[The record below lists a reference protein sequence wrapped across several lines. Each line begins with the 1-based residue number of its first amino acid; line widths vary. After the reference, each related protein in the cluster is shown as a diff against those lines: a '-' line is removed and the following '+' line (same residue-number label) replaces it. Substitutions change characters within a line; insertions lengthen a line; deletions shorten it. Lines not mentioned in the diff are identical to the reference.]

1 MTYFWKI
8 FRFAKPYSKYMALNI
23 FFNVLY
29 AFFNAF
35 SFLVLMPM
43 LEVLFGEN
51 RAVYTK
57 PSFSGALDFK
67 TYVSDRM
74 SFEVTR
80 YAGEDPQRALLLVIS
95 LILVTFLL
103 KNLFNYIALFFITFL
118 RNGILKDIRIA
129 LYNTIT
135 KMSMAHFTEKRK
147 GDLMSR
153 VSNDVTEI
161 QYSFLSIIE
170 LLIREPLTITF
181 ALIMML
187 GISAKLTLFVL
198 LFVPFAG
205 ILISRIGKTLQPKSN
220 KVQIEVGEVLAKI
233 EETISGLNIIKAFRA
248 EGSFQAKFK
257 DTNQRLFKLSNS
269 LINRMNL
276 SSPLSEFLGI
286 GVFAVLLWYGG
297 SLVLVE
303 KQLNAAAFLTFLLLA
318 YGVLTPAKG
327 ISKALYSIKKGNA
340 AAARILEVLET
351 PNPIVDPVKPEKMSA
366 FSKEISFNKVS
377 FAYENELV
385 IDKLNLTIPKGSS
398 VALVGPSG
406 GGKSTIANLVPRF
419 YDVNEGSISID
430 GTDIRQ
436 ITKNDLRSLMGIVT
450 QDSILFNDTVANN
463 LRIAKPDATEKEL
476 KNAAEIANALSF
488 IEALPKGF
496 DTAIG
501 DQGNK
506 LSGGQKQRLSI
517 ARAVLKN
524 PEILILDEATSALDT
539 ESERLVQ
546 EALIKMMKSRTSLVI
561 AHRLSTIQNA
571 DLIVVLQNGKI
582 AEKGIHEEL
591 IAKNGTYKKLIELQ
605 SFQKYTP

>member
-1 MTYFWKI
+1 MSYFWKI
-8 FRFAKPYSKYMALNI
+8 FGFAKPFKKYMALNV
-23 FFNVLY
+23 FFNILY

-51 RAVYTK
+51 RVVETK
-57 PSFSGALDFK
+57 PSFNSAMDFK
-67 TYVSDRM
+67 SFVSDRM
-74 SFEVTR
+74 NYEVTR
-80 YAGEDPQRALLLVIS
+80 FSNDDPERALLLVIS
-95 LILVTFLL
+95 LILVTFFL
-103 KNLFNYIALFFITFL
+103 KNIFNYTALFFITFL

-129 LYNTIT
+129 LYNKVTN
-135 KMSMAHFTEKRK
+135 MSMSHFTEKRK

-170 LLIREPLTITF
+170 LLIREPLTIFF
-181 ALIMML
+181 ALIMMFS
-187 GISAKLTLFVL
+187 ISAKLTLFVL
-198 LFVPFAG
+198 IFVPFAG

-248 EGSFQAKFK
+248 ESNFQEKFK
-257 DTNQRLFKLSNS
+257 QTNQRLFKLSNS

-276 SSPLSEFLGI
+276 SSPLSEFMGI

-303 KQLNAAAFLTFLLLA
+303 KQMNAAAFITFLGLA

-327 ISKALYSIKKGNA
+327 ISKALYNIKKGNA
-340 AAARILEVLET
+340 AAARVLEVLET
-351 PNPIVDPVKPEKMSA
+351 ENPVKNPKNPVD
-366 FSKEISFNKVS
+366 FGKFNKNITFKDVS
-377 FAYENELV
+377 FSYENEIV
-385 IDKLNLTIPKGSS
+385 IDTLNLTIKKGTS

-419 YDVNEGSISID
+419 YDVTKGCIQID
-430 GTDIRQ
+430 GNDIRD
-436 ITKNDLRSLMGIVT
+436 ISKDDLRELMGIVT
-450 QDSILFNDTVANN
+450 QDSILFNDSIRNN
-463 LRIAKPDATEKEL
+463 LRIAKPDATDEEMRK
-476 KNAAEIANALSF
+476 ATQIANALSF
-488 IEALPKGF
+488 IEALPNGF
-496 DTAIG
+496 DTVIG

-517 ARAVLKN
+517 SRAVLKD
-524 PEILILDEATSALDT
+524 PAVLILDEATSALDT

-546 EALIKMMKSRTSLVI
+546 DALIQMMKNRTSLVI

-571 DLIVVLQNGKI
+571 DLIIVLQNGKI
-582 AEKGIHEEL
+582 VEKGKHEEL
-591 IAKNGTYKKLIELQ
+591 IAKKGVYKKLIELQ
-605 SFQKYTP
+605 SFQ

>member
-51 RAVYTK
+51 RSVYSK
-57 PSFSGALDFK
+57 PSFTGTLDFK

-118 RNGILKDIRIA
+118 RNGILKDIRID

-170 LLIREPLTITF
+170 LLIREPLTIAF
-181 ALIMML
+181 ALIMMFS
-187 GISAKLTLFVL
+187 ISAKLTLFVL

-257 DTNQRLFKLSNS
+257 DTNKRLFKLSNS

-303 KQLNAAAFLTFLLLA
+303 KQLNAAAFITFLGLA

-351 PNPIVDPVKPEKMSA
+351 PNPIVDPVNPEKMSA
-366 FSKEISFNKVS
+366 FSKGVTFNKVS
-377 FAYENELV
+377 FAYEEEIV
-385 IDKLNLTIPKGSS
+385 IDKLSLTIPKGSS

-430 GTDIRQ
+430 GMDIRQ

-463 LRIAKPDATEKEL
+463 LRIAKHDATENEL
-476 KNAAEIANALSF
+476 RNAAEIANALSF

-582 AEKGIHEEL
+582 AEKGKHEEL

-605 SFQKYTP
+605 SFQ

>member
-8 FRFAKPYSKYMALNI
+8 FRFAKPYYKYMALNI

-57 PSFSGALDFK
+57 PLFSSALDFK

-170 LLIREPLTITF
+170 LLIREPLTIVF
-181 ALIMML
+181 ALLMMFS
-187 GISAKLTLFVL
+187 ISAKLTLFVL

-205 ILISRIGKTLQPKSN
+205 ILITRIGKTLQPKSN
-220 KVQIEVGEVLAKI
+220 KVQVEVGEVLAKI

-248 EGSFQAKFK
+248 EGSFQSKFR

-286 GVFAVLLWYGG
+286 SVFAVLLWYGG

-303 KQLNAAAFLTFLLLA
+303 KQLNAAAFITFLGLA

-351 PNPIVDPVKPEKMSA
+351 PNPIVDPVKPKKMSA
-366 FSKEISFNKVS
+366 FNKGVRFNKVS
-377 FAYENELV
+377 FAYEDELV

-436 ITKNDLRSLMGIVT
+436 FTKNDLRSLMGIVT

-496 DTAIG
+496 DTRIG

-582 AEKGIHEEL
+582 AEKGTHEEL
-591 IAKNGTYKKLIELQ
+591 IAKKGTYKKLIELQ
-605 SFQKYTP
+605 SFQ

>member
-57 PSFSGALDFK
+57 PLFSSALDFK

-80 YAGEDPQRALLLVIS
+80 YAGEDPQRALVLVIS

-170 LLIREPLTITF
+170 LLIREPLTIVF
-181 ALIMML
+181 ALLMMFS
-187 GISAKLTLFVL
+187 ISAKLTLFVL

-205 ILISRIGKTLQPKSN
+205 ILITRIGKTLQPKSN
-220 KVQIEVGEVLAKI
+220 KVQVEVGEVLAKI

-248 EGSFQAKFK
+248 EGSFQSKFR

-286 GVFAVLLWYGG
+286 SVFAVLLWYGG

-303 KQLNAAAFLTFLLLA
+303 KQLNAAAFITFLGLA

-351 PNPIVDPVKPEKMSA
+351 PNPIVDPVKPKKMST
-366 FSKEISFNKVS
+366 FNKGVRFNEVS
-377 FAYENELV
+377 FAYEDELV

-436 ITKNDLRSLMGIVT
+436 FTKNDLRSLMGIVT

-496 DTAIG
+496 DTSIG

-582 AEKGIHEEL
+582 AEKGTHEEL
-591 IAKNGTYKKLIELQ
+591 IAKKGTYKKLIELQ
-605 SFQKYTP
+605 SFQ

>member
-8 FRFAKPYSKYMALNI
+8 FRFAKPYSKYMVLNI

-57 PSFSGALDFK
+57 PSFSSALDFK

-135 KMSMAHFTEKRK
+135 KMSMAHFTKKRK

-170 LLIREPLTITF
+170 LLIREPLTIVF
-181 ALIMML
+181 ALLMMFS
-187 GISAKLTLFVL
+187 ISAKLTLFVL

-205 ILISRIGKTLQPKSN
+205 ILITRIGKTLQPKSN
-220 KVQIEVGEVLAKI
+220 KVQVEAGEVLAKI

-248 EGSFQAKFK
+248 EGSFQSKFR

-286 GVFAVLLWYGG
+286 SVFAVLLWYGG

-303 KQLNAAAFLTFLLLA
+303 KQLNAAAFITFLGLA

-351 PNPIVDPVKPEKMSA
+351 PNPIVDPVKPKKMSA
-366 FSKEISFNKVS
+366 FNKGVRFNEVS
-377 FAYENELV
+377 FAYEDELV

-436 ITKNDLRSLMGIVT
+436 FTKNDLRSLMGIVT

-476 KNAAEIANALSF
+476 RNAAEIANALSF

-496 DTAIG
+496 DTSIG

-582 AEKGIHEEL
+582 AEKGTHEEL
-591 IAKNGTYKKLIELQ
+591 IAKKGTYKKLIELQ
-605 SFQKYTP
+605 SFQ

>member
-1 MTYFWKI
+1 
-8 FRFAKPYSKYMALNI
+8 
-23 FFNVLY
+23 
-29 AFFNAF
+29 
-35 SFLVLMPM
+35 
-43 LEVLFGEN
+43 
-51 RAVYTK
+51 
-57 PSFSGALDFK
+57 
-67 TYVSDRM
+67 
-74 SFEVTR
+74 
-80 YAGEDPQRALLLVIS
+80 
-95 LILVTFLL
+95 
-103 KNLFNYIALFFITFL
+103 
-118 RNGILKDIRIA
+118 
-129 LYNTIT
+129 
-135 KMSMAHFTEKRK
+135 
-147 GDLMSR
+147 
-153 VSNDVTEI
+153 
-161 QYSFLSIIE
+161 
-170 LLIREPLTITF
+170 
-181 ALIMML
+181 
-187 GISAKLTLFVL
+187 
-198 LFVPFAG
+198 
-205 ILISRIGKTLQPKSN
+205 
-220 KVQIEVGEVLAKI
+220 
-233 EETISGLNIIKAFRA
+233 
-248 EGSFQAKFK
+248 
-257 DTNQRLFKLSNS
+257 
-269 LINRMNL
+269 
-276 SSPLSEFLGI
+276 
-286 GVFAVLLWYGG
+286 
-297 SLVLVE
+297 VLVE
-303 KQLNAAAFLTFLLLA
+303 KQLNAAAFITFLGLA

-488 IEALPKGF
+488 IEVLPKGF
-496 DTAIG
+496 DTVIG

-582 AEKGIHEEL
+582 TEKGTHEEL
-591 IAKNGTYKKLIELQ
+591 IAKKGTYKKLIELQ
-605 SFQKYTP
+605 SFQ

>member
-57 PSFSGALDFK
+57 PSFSSALDFK

-170 LLIREPLTITF
+170 LLIREPLTIVF
-181 ALIMML
+181 ALLMMFS
-187 GISAKLTLFVL
+187 ISAKLTLFVL

-205 ILISRIGKTLQPKSN
+205 ILITRIGKTLQPKSN
-220 KVQIEVGEVLAKI
+220 KVQVEVGEVLAKI

-248 EGSFQAKFK
+248 EGSFQSKFR

-286 GVFAVLLWYGG
+286 SVFAVLLWYGG

-303 KQLNAAAFLTFLLLA
+303 KQLNAAAFITFLGLA

-351 PNPIVDPVKPEKMSA
+351 PNPIVDPVKPKKMSA
-366 FSKEISFNKVS
+366 FNKGVRFNKVS
-377 FAYENELV
+377 FAYEDELV

-436 ITKNDLRSLMGIVT
+436 FTKNDLRSLMGIVT

-496 DTAIG
+496 DTSIG

-582 AEKGIHEEL
+582 AEKGTHEEL
-591 IAKNGTYKKLIELQ
+591 IAKKGTYKKLIKLQ
-605 SFQKYTP
+605 SFQ

>member
-57 PSFSGALDFK
+57 PSFSSALDFK

-170 LLIREPLTITF
+170 LLIREPLTIVF
-181 ALIMML
+181 ALLMMFS
-187 GISAKLTLFVL
+187 ISAKLTLFVL

-205 ILISRIGKTLQPKSN
+205 ILITRIGKTLQPKSN
-220 KVQIEVGEVLAKI
+220 KVQVEVGEVLAKI

-248 EGSFQAKFK
+248 EGSFQSKFR

-286 GVFAVLLWYGG
+286 SVFAVLLWYGG

-303 KQLNAAAFLTFLLLA
+303 KQLNAAAFITFLGLA

-351 PNPIVDPVKPEKMSA
+351 PNPIVDPVKPKKMSA
-366 FSKEISFNKVS
+366 FNKGVRFNEVS
-377 FAYENELV
+377 FAYEDELV

-436 ITKNDLRSLMGIVT
+436 FTKNDLRSLMGIVT

-496 DTAIG
+496 DTSIG

-582 AEKGIHEEL
+582 AEKGTHEEL
-591 IAKNGTYKKLIELQ
+591 IAKKGTYKKLIELQ
-605 SFQKYTP
+605 SFQ

>member
-51 RAVYTK
+51 RSVYTK

-80 YAGEDPQRALLLVIS
+80 YAGEDPQRALVLVIS
-95 LILVTFLL
+95 LILVTFLF

-118 RNGILKDIRIA
+118 RNGILKDIRID

-170 LLIREPLTITF
+170 LLIREPLTIAF
-181 ALIMML
+181 ALIMMFS
-187 GISAKLTLFVL
+187 ISAKLTLFVL

-220 KVQIEVGEVLAKI
+220 KVQIQVGEVLAKI

-303 KQLNAAAFLTFLLLA
+303 KQLNAAAFITFLGLA

-351 PNPIVDPVKPEKMSA
+351 PNPIADPVKPEKMSA

-385 IDKLNLTIPKGSS
+385 IDKLNLTIPKGYS
-398 VALVGPSG
+398 VALVGQSG

-450 QDSILFNDTVANN
+450 QDSILFNDTVADN
-463 LRIAKPDATEKEL
+463 LRIAKPNATEKEL
-476 KNAAEIANALSF
+476 KNATEIANALSF

-496 DTAIG
+496 ETTIG

-546 EALIKMMKSRTSLVI
+546 EALIKMMKSRTSLII

-571 DLIVVLQNGKI
+571 DLIIVLQNGKI
-582 AEKGIHEEL
+582 TEKGTHEEL

-605 SFQKYTP
+605 SFQ

>member
-1 MTYFWKI
+1 
-8 FRFAKPYSKYMALNI
+8 MALNV
-23 FFNVLY
+23 FFNILY

-51 RAVYTK
+51 RVVETK
-57 PSFSGALDFK
+57 PSFNSAMDFK
-67 TYVSDRM
+67 RFVSDRM
-74 SFEVTR
+74 NYEVTR
-80 YAGEDPQRALLLVIS
+80 FSNDDPERALLLVIS
-95 LILVTFLL
+95 LILVTFFL
-103 KNLFNYIALFFITFL
+103 KNIFNYAALFFITFL

-129 LYNTIT
+129 LYNKVTN
-135 KMSMAHFTEKRK
+135 MSMSHFTEKRK

-170 LLIREPLTITF
+170 LLIREPLTIFF
-181 ALIMML
+181 ALIMMFS
-187 GISAKLTLFVL
+187 ISAKLTLFVL
-198 LFVPFAG
+198 IFVPFAG

-248 EGSFQAKFK
+248 ESNFQEKFK
-257 DTNQRLFKLSNS
+257 QTNQRLFKLSNS

-276 SSPLSEFLGI
+276 SSPLSEFMGI

-303 KQLNAAAFLTFLLLA
+303 KQMNAAAFITFLGLA

-327 ISKALYSIKKGNA
+327 ISKALYNIKKGNA
-340 AAARILEVLET
+340 AAARVLEVLET
-351 PNPIVDPVKPEKMSA
+351 ENPIKNPKNPVDFGK
-366 FSKEISFNKVS
+366 FNKNITFKDVS
-377 FAYENELV
+377 FSYENEIV
-385 IDKLNLTIPKGSS
+385 IDTLNLTIKKGTS

-419 YDVNEGSISID
+419 YDVTKGCIQID
-430 GTDIRQ
+430 GNDIRD
-436 ITKNDLRSLMGIVT
+436 ISKDDLRELMGIVT
-450 QDSILFNDTVANN
+450 QDSILFNDSIRNN
-463 LRIAKPDATEKEL
+463 LRIAKPDATDEEMRK
-476 KNAAEIANALSF
+476 ATQIANALSF
-488 IEALPKGF
+488 IEALPNGF
-496 DTAIG
+496 DTVIG

-517 ARAVLKN
+517 SRAVLKD
-524 PEILILDEATSALDT
+524 PAVLILDEATSALDT

-546 EALIKMMKSRTSLVI
+546 DALIQMMKNRTSLVI

-571 DLIVVLQNGKI
+571 DLIIVLQNGKI
-582 AEKGIHEEL
+582 VEKGKHEEL
-591 IAKNGTYKKLIELQ
+591 IAKKGVYKKLIELQ
-605 SFQKYTP
+605 SFQ

>member
-51 RAVYTK
+51 RSVYTK
-57 PSFSGALDFK
+57 PSFSGTLDFK

-118 RNGILKDIRIA
+118 RNGILKDIRID
-129 LYNTIT
+129 LYNNIT

-170 LLIREPLTITF
+170 LLIREPLTIAF
-181 ALIMML
+181 ALIMMFS
-187 GISAKLTLFVL
+187 ISAKLTLFVL

-205 ILISRIGKTLQPKSN
+205 ILISRIGKTLQPKSK

-303 KQLNAAAFLTFLLLA
+303 KQLNAAAFITFLGLA

-377 FAYENELV
+377 FAYEDKLV

-419 YDVNEGSISID
+419 YDIDEGSISID

-463 LRIAKPDATEKEL
+463 LRIAKPDASEKEL
-476 KNAAEIANALSF
+476 KNAAKIANALSF

-582 AEKGIHEEL
+582 AEKGTHEEL

-605 SFQKYTP
+605 SFQ

>member
-57 PSFSGALDFK
+57 PSFSSALDFK

-170 LLIREPLTITF
+170 LLIREPLTIVF
-181 ALIMML
+181 ALLMMFS
-187 GISAKLTLFVL
+187 ISAKLTLFVL

-205 ILISRIGKTLQPKSN
+205 ILITRIGKTLQPKSN
-220 KVQIEVGEVLAKI
+220 KVQVEVGEVLAKI

-248 EGSFQAKFK
+248 EGSFQSKFR

-286 GVFAVLLWYGG
+286 SVFAVLLWYGG

-303 KQLNAAAFLTFLLLA
+303 KQLNAAAFITFLGLA

-351 PNPIVDPVKPEKMSA
+351 PNPIVDPVKPKKMSA
-366 FSKEISFNKVS
+366 FNKGVRFNEVS
-377 FAYENELV
+377 FAYEDELV

-419 YDVNEGSISID
+419 YDVNEGRISID
-430 GTDIRQ
+430 GVDIRQ
-436 ITKNDLRSLMGIVT
+436 FTKNDLRSLMGIVT

-496 DTAIG
+496 DTRIG

-582 AEKGIHEEL
+582 AEKGTHEEL
-591 IAKNGTYKKLIELQ
+591 IAKKGTYKKLIELQ
-605 SFQKYTP
+605 SFQ

>member
-1 MTYFWKI
+1 
-8 FRFAKPYSKYMALNI
+8 
-23 FFNVLY
+23 
-29 AFFNAF
+29 
-35 SFLVLMPM
+35 
-43 LEVLFGEN
+43 
-51 RAVYTK
+51 
-57 PSFSGALDFK
+57 
-67 TYVSDRM
+67 
-74 SFEVTR
+74 
-80 YAGEDPQRALLLVIS
+80 
-95 LILVTFLL
+95 
-103 KNLFNYIALFFITFL
+103 
-118 RNGILKDIRIA
+118 
-129 LYNTIT
+129 
-135 KMSMAHFTEKRK
+135 
-147 GDLMSR
+147 
-153 VSNDVTEI
+153 
-161 QYSFLSIIE
+161 
-170 LLIREPLTITF
+170 
-181 ALIMML
+181 
-187 GISAKLTLFVL
+187 
-198 LFVPFAG
+198 
-205 ILISRIGKTLQPKSN
+205 
-220 KVQIEVGEVLAKI
+220 
-233 EETISGLNIIKAFRA
+233 
-248 EGSFQAKFK
+248 
-257 DTNQRLFKLSNS
+257 
-269 LINRMNL
+269 MNL

-286 GVFAVLLWYGG
+286 SVFAVLLWYGG

-303 KQLNAAAFLTFLLLA
+303 KQLNAAAFITFLGLA

-351 PNPIVDPVKPEKMSA
+351 PNPIVDPVKPKKMSA
-366 FSKEISFNKVS
+366 FNKGVRFNEVS
-377 FAYENELV
+377 FAYEDELV

-436 ITKNDLRSLMGIVT
+436 FTKNDLRSLMGIVT

-496 DTAIG
+496 DTSIG

-561 AHRLSTIQNA
+561 AHRLSTIQNV

-582 AEKGIHEEL
+582 AEKGTHEEL
-591 IAKNGTYKKLIELQ
+591 IAKKGTYKKLIELQ
-605 SFQKYTP
+605 SFQ

>member
-51 RAVYTK
+51 RTVYTK
-57 PSFSGALDFK
+57 PSFSSALDFK

-170 LLIREPLTITF
+170 LLIREPLTIVF
-181 ALIMML
+181 ALLMMFS
-187 GISAKLTLFVL
+187 ISAKLTLFVL

-205 ILISRIGKTLQPKSN
+205 ILITRIGKTLQPKSN
-220 KVQIEVGEVLAKI
+220 KVQVEVGEVLAKI

-248 EGSFQAKFK
+248 EGSFQSKFR

-286 GVFAVLLWYGG
+286 SVFAVLLWYGG

-303 KQLNAAAFLTFLLLA
+303 KQLNAAAFITFLGLA

-351 PNPIVDPVKPEKMSA
+351 PNPIVDPVKPKKMSA
-366 FSKEISFNKVS
+366 FNKGVRFNKVS
-377 FAYENELV
+377 FAYGDELV

-436 ITKNDLRSLMGIVT
+436 FTKNDLRSLMGIVT
-450 QDSILFNDTVANN
+450 QDSLLFNDTVANN

-496 DTAIG
+496 DTSIG

-582 AEKGIHEEL
+582 AEKGTHEEL
-591 IAKNGTYKKLIELQ
+591 IAKKGTYKKLIELQ
-605 SFQKYTP
+605 SFQ

>member
-57 PSFSGALDFK
+57 PSFTGTLDFK

-118 RNGILKDIRIA
+118 RNGILKDIRID

-170 LLIREPLTITF
+170 LLIREPLTIAF
-181 ALIMML
+181 ALIMMFS
-187 GISAKLTLFVL
+187 ISAKLTLFVL

-303 KQLNAAAFLTFLLLA
+303 KQLNAAAFITFLGLA

-377 FAYENELV
+377 FAYEDKLV

-476 KNAAEIANALSF
+476 KNAAKIANALSF

-582 AEKGIHEEL
+582 AEKGTHEEL

-605 SFQKYTP
+605 SFQ

>member
-1 MTYFWKI
+1 MSYFWKI
-8 FRFAKPYSKYMALNI
+8 FGFARPYKKYMALNV
-23 FFNVLY
+23 FFNILY

-51 RAVYTK
+51 RVVETK
-57 PSFSGALDFK
+57 PSFNSAMDFK
-67 TYVSDRM
+67 SFVSDRM
-74 SFEVTR
+74 NYEVTR
-80 YAGEDPQRALLLVIS
+80 FSNDDPERALLLVIS
-95 LILVTFLL
+95 LILVTFFL
-103 KNLFNYIALFFITFL
+103 KNIFNYAALFFITFL
-118 RNGILKDIRIA
+118 RNGTLKDIRIA
-129 LYNTIT
+129 LYNKVTN
-135 KMSMAHFTEKRK
+135 MSMSHFTEKRK

-170 LLIREPLTITF
+170 LLIREPLTIFF
-181 ALIMML
+181 ALIMMFS
-187 GISAKLTLFVL
+187 ISAKLTLFVL
-198 LFVPFAG
+198 IFVPFAG

-248 EGSFQAKFK
+248 ESNFQEKFK
-257 DTNQRLFKLSNS
+257 QTNQRLFKLSNS

-276 SSPLSEFLGI
+276 SSPLSEFMGI

-303 KQLNAAAFLTFLLLA
+303 KQMNAAAFITFLGLA

-327 ISKALYSIKKGNA
+327 ISKALYNIKKGNA
-340 AAARILEVLET
+340 AAARVLEVLET
-351 PNPIVDPVKPEKMSA
+351 ENPIKNPKNPLDFGK
-366 FSKEISFNKVS
+366 FNKNITFNDVS
-377 FAYENELV
+377 FSYENEIV
-385 IDKLNLTIPKGSS
+385 IDSLNLTIKKGTS

-419 YDVNEGSISID
+419 YDVTKGCIQID
-430 GTDIRQ
+430 GNDIRD
-436 ITKNDLRSLMGIVT
+436 ISKDDLRELMGIVT
-450 QDSILFNDTVANN
+450 QDSILFNDSIRNN
-463 LRIAKPDATEKEL
+463 LRIAKPDATDEEMRK
-476 KNAAEIANALSF
+476 ATQIANALSF
-488 IEALPKGF
+488 IEALPNGF
-496 DTAIG
+496 DTVIG

-517 ARAVLKN
+517 SRAVLKD
-524 PEILILDEATSALDT
+524 PAVLILDEATSALDT

-546 EALIKMMKSRTSLVI
+546 DALIQMMKNRTSLVI

-571 DLIVVLQNGKI
+571 DLIIVLQNGKI
-582 AEKGIHEEL
+582 VEKGKHEEL
-591 IAKNGTYKKLIELQ
+591 IAKKGVYKKLIELQ
-605 SFQKYTP
+605 SFQ

>member
-8 FRFAKPYSKYMALNI
+8 FRFAKPYYKYMALNI

-57 PSFSGALDFK
+57 PSFSSALDFK

-170 LLIREPLTITF
+170 LLIREPLTIVF
-181 ALIMML
+181 ALLMMFS
-187 GISAKLTLFVL
+187 ISAKLTLFVL

-205 ILISRIGKTLQPKSN
+205 ILITRIGKTLQPKSN
-220 KVQIEVGEVLAKI
+220 KVQVEVGEVLAKI

-248 EGSFQAKFK
+248 EGSFQSKFR

-286 GVFAVLLWYGG
+286 SVFAVLLWYGG

-303 KQLNAAAFLTFLLLA
+303 KQLNAAAFITFLGLA

-340 AAARILEVLET
+340 AAARIIEVLET
-351 PNPIVDPVKPEKMSA
+351 PNPIVDPVKPKKMSA
-366 FSKEISFNKVS
+366 FNKGVRFNEVS
-377 FAYENELV
+377 FAYEDELV

-436 ITKNDLRSLMGIVT
+436 FTKNDLRSLMGIVT

-463 LRIAKPDATEKEL
+463 LRIAKPDANEKEL

-496 DTAIG
+496 DTSIG

-546 EALIKMMKSRTSLVI
+546 EALIKTMKSRTSLVI

-571 DLIVVLQNGKI
+571 DLIVVFQNGKI
-582 AEKGIHEEL
+582 AEKGTHEEL
-591 IAKNGTYKKLIELQ
+591 IAKKGTYKKLIELQ
-605 SFQKYTP
+605 SFQ

>member
-57 PSFSGALDFK
+57 PSFSSTLDFK

-170 LLIREPLTITF
+170 LLIREPLTIVF
-181 ALIMML
+181 ALLMMFS
-187 GISAKLTLFVL
+187 ISAKLTLFVL

-205 ILISRIGKTLQPKSN
+205 ILITRIGKTLQPKSN
-220 KVQIEVGEVLAKI
+220 KVQVEVGEVLAKI

-248 EGSFQAKFK
+248 EGSFQSKFR

-286 GVFAVLLWYGG
+286 SVFAVLLWYGG

-303 KQLNAAAFLTFLLLA
+303 KQLNAAAFITFLGLA

-351 PNPIVDPVKPEKMSA
+351 PNPIVDPVKPKKMSA
-366 FSKEISFNKVS
+366 FNIGVRFNEVS
-377 FAYENELV
+377 FAYEDELV

-436 ITKNDLRSLMGIVT
+436 FTKNDLRSLMGIVT

-496 DTAIG
+496 DTSIG

-582 AEKGIHEEL
+582 AEKGTHEEL
-591 IAKNGTYKKLIELQ
+591 IAKKGTYKKLIELQ
-605 SFQKYTP
+605 SFQ

>member
-8 FRFAKPYSKYMALNI
+8 FRFAEPYSKYMALNI

-118 RNGILKDIRIA
+118 RNGILKDIRIS

-181 ALIMML
+181 ALIMMFS
-187 GISAKLTLFVL
+187 ISAKLSLFVL

-257 DTNQRLFKLSNS
+257 DTNQRLFRLSNS

-303 KQLNAAAFLTFLLLA
+303 KQLNAAAFITFLGLA

-398 VALVGPSG
+398 VALVGTSG

-436 ITKNDLRSLMGIVT
+436 ITKNELRSLMGIVT

-496 DTAIG
+496 DATIG

-546 EALIKMMKSRTSLVI
+546 EALIKMMKSRTSLII

-582 AEKGIHEEL
+582 TEKGTHEEL
-591 IAKNGTYKKLIELQ
+591 ITKKGTYKKLIELQ
-605 SFQKYTP
+605 SFQ

>member
-8 FRFAKPYSKYMALNI
+8 FGFAKPYSKYMALNI

-51 RAVYTK
+51 RAVYSK

-80 YAGEDPQRALLLVIS
+80 YAGDDPQRALLLVIL

-103 KNLFNYIALFFITFL
+103 KNLFNYTALFFITFL

-170 LLIREPLTITF
+170 LLIREPLTIAF
-181 ALIMML
+181 ALVMMFS
-187 GISAKLTLFVL
+187 ISAELTLFVL

-286 GVFAVLLWYGG
+286 GVFAILLWYGG

-303 KQLNAAAFLTFLLLA
+303 NQLNAAAFITFLGLA

-340 AAARILEVLET
+340 AAARIVEVLET
-351 PNPIVDPVKPEKMSA
+351 PNPIIDPQNPAKMTA
-366 FSKEISFNKVS
+366 FNKEISFNKVS
-377 FAYENELV
+377 FAYEDELV

-419 YDVNEGSISID
+419 YDVREGNISID

-436 ITKNDLRSLMGIVT
+436 FTKNDLRSLMGIVT

-488 IEALPKGF
+488 IDALPKGF
-496 DTAIG
+496 DTEIG

-582 AEKGIHEEL
+582 TEQGTHEEL

-605 SFQKYTP
+605 SFQ

>member
-57 PSFSGALDFK
+57 PSFSSALDFK

-135 KMSMAHFTEKRK
+135 KMSMAHFTDKRK

-170 LLIREPLTITF
+170 LLIREPLTIVF
-181 ALIMML
+181 ALLMMFS
-187 GISAKLTLFVL
+187 ISAKLTLFVL

-205 ILISRIGKTLQPKSN
+205 ILITRIGKTLQPKSN
-220 KVQIEVGEVLAKI
+220 KVQVEVGEVLAKI

-248 EGSFQAKFK
+248 EGSFQSKFR

-286 GVFAVLLWYGG
+286 SVFAVLLWYGG

-303 KQLNAAAFLTFLLLA
+303 KQLNAAAFITFLGLA

-351 PNPIVDPVKPEKMSA
+351 PNPIVDPVKPKKMSA
-366 FSKEISFNKVS
+366 FNKGVRFNEVS
-377 FAYENELV
+377 FAYEDELV

-436 ITKNDLRSLMGIVT
+436 FTKNDLRSLMGIVT

-463 LRIAKPDATEKEL
+463 LRIAKPDATKKEL

-496 DTAIG
+496 DTSIG

-582 AEKGIHEEL
+582 AEKGTHEEL
-591 IAKNGTYKKLIELQ
+591 IAKKGTYKKLIELQ
-605 SFQKYTP
+605 SFQ

>member
-57 PSFSGALDFK
+57 PSFSSTLDFK

-80 YAGEDPQRALLLVIS
+80 YAGEDPQRALFLVIS

-170 LLIREPLTITF
+170 LLIREPLTIVF
-181 ALIMML
+181 ALLMMFS
-187 GISAKLTLFVL
+187 ISAKLTLFVL

-205 ILISRIGKTLQPKSN
+205 ILITRIGKTLQPKSN
-220 KVQIEVGEVLAKI
+220 KVQVEVGEVLAKI

-248 EGSFQAKFK
+248 EGSFQSKFR

-286 GVFAVLLWYGG
+286 SVFAVLLWYGG

-303 KQLNAAAFLTFLLLA
+303 KQLNAAAFITFLGLA

-351 PNPIVDPVKPEKMSA
+351 PNPIVDPLKPEKMSA

-377 FAYENELV
+377 FAYEDKLV

-419 YDVNEGSISID
+419 YDIDEGSISID

-496 DTAIG
+496 DTSIG

-582 AEKGIHEEL
+582 AEKGTHEEL
-591 IAKNGTYKKLIELQ
+591 IAKKGTYKKLIELQ
-605 SFQKYTP
+605 SFQ

>member
-43 LEVLFGEN
+43 LEILFGEN

-129 LYNTIT
+129 LYNSIT

-406 GGKSTIANLVPRF
+406 GGKSTTANLVSRF

-488 IEALPKGF
+488 IEALPKGL

-571 DLIVVLQNGKI
+571 DLIVVLQKGKI
-582 AEKGIHEEL
+582 AEKGTHEEL

-605 SFQKYTP
+605 SFQ

>member
-57 PSFSGALDFK
+57 PSFSSALDFK
-67 TYVSDRM
+67 TYVS
-74 SFEVTR
+74 EVTR

-170 LLIREPLTITF
+170 LLIREPLTIVF
-181 ALIMML
+181 ALLMMFS
-187 GISAKLTLFVL
+187 ISAKLTLFVL

-205 ILISRIGKTLQPKSN
+205 ILITRIGKTLQPKSN
-220 KVQIEVGEVLAKI
+220 KVQVEVGEVLAKI

-248 EGSFQAKFK
+248 EGSFQSKFR

-286 GVFAVLLWYGG
+286 SVFAVLLWYGG

-303 KQLNAAAFLTFLLLA
+303 KQLNAAAFITFLGLA

-351 PNPIVDPVKPEKMSA
+351 PNPIVDPVKPKKMSA
-366 FSKEISFNKVS
+366 FNKGVRFNEVS
-377 FAYENELV
+377 FAYEDELV

-436 ITKNDLRSLMGIVT
+436 FTKNDLRSLMGIVT

-476 KNAAEIANALSF
+476 RNAAEIANALSF

-496 DTAIG
+496 DTSIG

-582 AEKGIHEEL
+582 AEKGTHEEL
-591 IAKNGTYKKLIELQ
+591 IAKKGTYKKLIELQ
-605 SFQKYTP
+605 SFQ

>member
-1 MTYFWKI
+1 
-8 FRFAKPYSKYMALNI
+8 MALNI

-118 RNGILKDIRIA
+118 RNGILKDIRIS

-170 LLIREPLTITF
+170 LLIREPLTIAF
-181 ALIMML
+181 ALIMMFS
-187 GISAKLTLFVL
+187 ISAKLTLFVL

-257 DTNQRLFKLSNS
+257 DTNQRLFRLSNS

-303 KQLNAAAFLTFLLLA
+303 KQLNAAAFITFLGLA

-377 FAYENELV
+377 FAYEEEIV

-430 GTDIRQ
+430 GTDIRRF
-436 ITKNDLRSLMGIVT
+436 TKNDLRSLMGIVT

-476 KNAAEIANALSF
+476 KNAAKIANALSF

-582 AEKGIHEEL
+582 AEKGTHEEL

-605 SFQKYTP
+605 SFQ

>member
-1 MTYFWKI
+1 MSYFWKI
-8 FRFAKPYSKYMALNI
+8 FGFAKPYKKYMALNV
-23 FFNVLY
+23 FFNILY

-51 RAVYTK
+51 RVVETK
-57 PSFSGALDFK
+57 PSFNSAMDFK
-67 TYVSDRM
+67 SFVSDRM
-74 SFEVTR
+74 NYEVTR
-80 YAGEDPQRALLLVIS
+80 FSNDDPERALLLVIS
-95 LILVTFLL
+95 LILVTFFL
-103 KNLFNYIALFFITFL
+103 KNIFNYAALFFITFL

-129 LYNTIT
+129 LYNKVTN
-135 KMSMAHFTEKRK
+135 MSMSHFTEKRK

-170 LLIREPLTITF
+170 LLIREPLTIFF
-181 ALIMML
+181 ALIMMFS
-187 GISAKLTLFVL
+187 ISAKLTLFVL
-198 LFVPFAG
+198 IFVPFAG

-248 EGSFQAKFK
+248 ESNFQEKFK
-257 DTNQRLFKLSNS
+257 QTNQRLFKLSNS

-276 SSPLSEFLGI
+276 SSPLSEFMGI

-303 KQLNAAAFLTFLLLA
+303 KQMNAAAFITFLGLA

-327 ISKALYSIKKGNA
+327 ISKALYNIKKGNA
-340 AAARILEVLET
+340 AAARVLEVLET
-351 PNPIVDPVKPEKMSA
+351 ENPIKNPKNPVDFRK
-366 FSKEISFNKVS
+366 FNNNITFKDVS
-377 FAYENELV
+377 FSYENEIV
-385 IDKLNLTIPKGSS
+385 IDTLNLTIKKGTS

-419 YDVNEGSISID
+419 YDVTKGCIQID
-430 GTDIRQ
+430 GNDIRD
-436 ITKNDLRSLMGIVT
+436 ISKDDLRELMGIVT
-450 QDSILFNDTVANN
+450 QDSILFNDSIRNN
-463 LRIAKPDATEKEL
+463 LRIAKPDATDEEMRK
-476 KNAAEIANALSF
+476 ATQIANALSF
-488 IEALPKGF
+488 IEALPNGF
-496 DTAIG
+496 DTVIG

-517 ARAVLKN
+517 SRAVLKD
-524 PEILILDEATSALDT
+524 PAVLILDEATSALDT

-546 EALIKMMKSRTSLVI
+546 DALIQMMKNRTSLVI

-571 DLIVVLQNGKI
+571 DLIIVLQNGKI
-582 AEKGIHEEL
+582 VEKGKHEEL
-591 IAKNGTYKKLIELQ
+591 IAKKGVYKKLIELQ
-605 SFQKYTP
+605 SFQ

>member
-1 MTYFWKI
+1 MIYFWKI
-8 FRFAKPYSKYMALNI
+8 FRFAKPYSKYMALNV

-51 RAVYTK
+51 RSVYTK
-57 PSFSGALDFK
+57 PSFSGTLDFK

-118 RNGILKDIRIA
+118 RNGILKDIRID

-170 LLIREPLTITF
+170 LLIREPLTIAF
-181 ALIMML
+181 ALIMMFS
-187 GISAKLTLFVL
+187 ISAKLTLFVL

-303 KQLNAAAFLTFLLLA
+303 KQLNAAAFITFLGLA

-351 PNPIVDPVKPEKMSA
+351 PNPIADPVKPEKMSA

-398 VALVGPSG
+398 VALVGQSG

-436 ITKNDLRSLMGIVT
+436 ISKNDLRSLMGIVT

-488 IEALPKGF
+488 IEALPKRF
-496 DTAIG
+496 DTTIG

-582 AEKGIHEEL
+582 AEKGTHEEL

-605 SFQKYTP
+605 SFQ

>member
-118 RNGILKDIRIA
+118 RNGILKDIRIS

-170 LLIREPLTITF
+170 LLIREPLTIAF
-181 ALIMML
+181 ALIMMFS
-187 GISAKLTLFVL
+187 ISAKLTLFVL

-303 KQLNAAAFLTFLLLA
+303 KQLNAAAFITFLGLA

-351 PNPIVDPVKPEKMSA
+351 PNPIVDPVNPEKMNA
-366 FSKEISFNKVS
+366 FTKEISFNKVS
-377 FAYENELV
+377 FAYEEQIV

-436 ITKNDLRSLMGIVT
+436 FTKNDLRSLMGIVT

-476 KNAAEIANALSF
+476 KNAVEIANALSF

-496 DTAIG
+496 DTTIG
-501 DQGNK
+501 DRGNK

-524 PEILILDEATSALDT
+524 SEILILDEATSALDT

-582 AEKGIHEEL
+582 AEKGTHEEL

-605 SFQKYTP
+605 SFQ

>member
-1 MTYFWKI
+1 MKYFWKI
-8 FRFAKPYSKYMALNI
+8 FGFAKPYSKYMALNI

-51 RAVYTK
+51 RVVYTK
-57 PSFSGALDFK
+57 PSFSSALDFK

-80 YAGEDPQRALLLVIS
+80 YAGDDPQRALLLVIS

-129 LYNTIT
+129 LYSTIT
-135 KMSMAHFTEKRK
+135 KMSMAHFTDKRK

-170 LLIREPLTITF
+170 LLIREPLTISF
-181 ALIMML
+181 ALIMMFS
-187 GISAKLTLFVL
+187 ISAKLTFFVL

-248 EGSFQAKFK
+248 EGSFQGKFK
-257 DTNQRLFKLSNS
+257 ETNQRLFKLSNS

-303 KQLNAAAFLTFLLLA
+303 KQLNAAAFITFLGLA

-340 AAARILEVLET
+340 AAARILEVLEI
-351 PNPIVDPVKPEKMSA
+351 PNPIIDPVNPKKMTA
-366 FSKEISFNKVS
+366 FSKGVTFNKVS
-377 FAYENELV
+377 FAYEDKTV

-406 GGKSTIANLVPRF
+406 GGKTTIANLVPRF
-419 YDVNEGSISID
+419 YDVSEGSISID

-436 ITKNDLRSLMGIVT
+436 FTKDDLRSLMGIVT
-450 QDSILFNDTVANN
+450 QDSILFNDTVGNN
-463 LRIAKPDATEKEL
+463 LRIAKPNATEKEL
-476 KNAAEIANALSF
+476 KNAAEIANTLSF
-488 IEALPKGF
+488 IKDLPKGF
-496 DTAIG
+496 DTVIG

-524 PEILILDEATSALDT
+524 PEILILDEATSSLDT

-546 EALIKMMKSRTSLVI
+546 DALIKMMKSRTSVVI

-582 AEKGIHEEL
+582 AEKGTHEEL

-605 SFQKYTP
+605 SFQ

>member
-57 PSFSGALDFK
+57 PSFSSALDFK

-135 KMSMAHFTEKRK
+135 KMSMTHFTEKRK

-170 LLIREPLTITF
+170 LLIREPLTIVF
-181 ALIMML
+181 ALLMMFS
-187 GISAKLTLFVL
+187 ISAKLTLFVL

-205 ILISRIGKTLQPKSN
+205 ILITRIGKTLQPKSN
-220 KVQIEVGEVLAKI
+220 KVQVEVGEVLAKI

-248 EGSFQAKFK
+248 EGSFQSKFR

-286 GVFAVLLWYGG
+286 SVFAVLLWYGG

-303 KQLNAAAFLTFLLLA
+303 KQLNAAAFITFLGLA

-351 PNPIVDPVKPEKMSA
+351 PNPIVDPVKPKKMSA
-366 FSKEISFNKVS
+366 FNKGVRFNEVS
-377 FAYENELV
+377 FAYEDELV

-436 ITKNDLRSLMGIVT
+436 FTKNDLRSLMGIVT

-476 KNAAEIANALSF
+476 KNAAEIANALSY

-496 DTAIG
+496 DTRIG

-582 AEKGIHEEL
+582 AEKGTHEEL
-591 IAKNGTYKKLIELQ
+591 IAKKGTYKKLIELQ
-605 SFQKYTP
+605 SFQ

>member
-51 RAVYTK
+51 RAVYIK
-57 PSFSGALDFK
+57 PSFSSALDFK

-170 LLIREPLTITF
+170 LLIREPLTIIF
-181 ALIMML
+181 ALLMMFS
-187 GISAKLTLFVL
+187 ISAKLTLFVL

-205 ILISRIGKTLQPKSN
+205 ILITRIGKTLQPKSN
-220 KVQIEVGEVLAKI
+220 KVQVEVGEVLAKI

-248 EGSFQAKFK
+248 EGSFQSKFR

-286 GVFAVLLWYGG
+286 SVFAVLLWYGG

-303 KQLNAAAFLTFLLLA
+303 KQLNAAAFITFLGLA

-351 PNPIVDPVKPEKMSA
+351 PNPIVDPVKPKKMSA
-366 FSKEISFNKVS
+366 FNKGVRFNEVS
-377 FAYENELV
+377 FAYEDELV

-436 ITKNDLRSLMGIVT
+436 FTKNDLRSLMGIVT

-496 DTAIG
+496 DTSIG

-582 AEKGIHEEL
+582 AEKGTHEEL
-591 IAKNGTYKKLIELQ
+591 IAKKGTYKKLIELQ
-605 SFQKYTP
+605 SFQ

>member
-57 PSFSGALDFK
+57 PSFSGTLDFK

-118 RNGILKDIRIA
+118 RNGILKDIRID

-170 LLIREPLTITF
+170 LLIREPLTIAF
-181 ALIMML
+181 ALIMMFS
-187 GISAKLTLFVL
+187 ISAKLTLFVL

-303 KQLNAAAFLTFLLLA
+303 KQLNAAAFITFLGLA

-377 FAYENELV
+377 FAYEDEFV

-582 AEKGIHEEL
+582 AEKGTHEEL

-605 SFQKYTP
+605 SFQ

>member
-51 RAVYTK
+51 RAVYSK
-57 PSFSGALDFK
+57 PSFTGTLDFK

-118 RNGILKDIRIA
+118 RNGILKDIRID

-170 LLIREPLTITF
+170 LLIREPLTIAF
-181 ALIMML
+181 ALIMMFS
-187 GISAKLTLFVL
+187 ISAKLTLFVL

-303 KQLNAAAFLTFLLLA
+303 KQLNAAAFITFLGLA

-377 FAYENELV
+377 FAYEDKLV

-476 KNAAEIANALSF
+476 KNAAKIANALSF

-546 EALIKMMKSRTSLVI
+546 EALIKMMKSRTSIVI

-582 AEKGIHEEL
+582 AEKGTHEEL

-605 SFQKYTP
+605 SFQ

>member
-187 GISAKLTLFVL
+187 GISAKLTFFVL

-351 PNPIVDPVKPEKMSA
+351 PNPIVDPVNPEKMSA

-398 VALVGPSG
+398 VALVGTSG

-436 ITKNDLRSLMGIVT
+436 ITKNELRSLMGIVT

-496 DTAIG
+496 DATIG

-546 EALIKMMKSRTSLVI
+546 EALIKMMKSRTSLII

-582 AEKGIHEEL
+582 TEKGTHEEL
-591 IAKNGTYKKLIELQ
+591 IAKKGTYKKLIELQ
-605 SFQKYTP
+605 SFQ

>member
-8 FRFAKPYSKYMALNI
+8 FRFAKPYSKHMALNI

-129 LYNTIT
+129 LYNSIT

-430 GTDIRQ
+430 GTGIRQ

-546 EALIKMMKSRTSLVI
+546 EALIKMMKSRTSLII

-571 DLIVVLQNGKI
+571 DLIIVLQNGKI
-582 AEKGIHEEL
+582 TEKGTHEEL

-605 SFQKYTP
+605 SFQKSTP

>member
-118 RNGILKDIRIA
+118 RNGILKDIRIS

-170 LLIREPLTITF
+170 LLIREPLTIAF
-181 ALIMML
+181 ALIMMFS
-187 GISAKLTLFVL
+187 ISAKLTLFVL

-257 DTNQRLFKLSNS
+257 DTNQRLFRLSNS

-303 KQLNAAAFLTFLLLA
+303 KQLNAAAFITFWGLA

-488 IEALPKGF
+488 IEVLPKGF
-496 DTAIG
+496 DTVIG

-582 AEKGIHEEL
+582 TEKGTHEEL
-591 IAKNGTYKKLIELQ
+591 IAKKGTYKKLIELQ
-605 SFQKYTP
+605 SFQ

>member
-51 RAVYTK
+51 RSVYSK
-57 PSFSGALDFK
+57 PSFTGALDFK

-118 RNGILKDIRIA
+118 RNGILKDIRIS

-170 LLIREPLTITF
+170 LLIREPLTIAF
-181 ALIMML
+181 ALIMMFS
-187 GISAKLTLFVL
+187 ISAKLTLFVL

-303 KQLNAAAFLTFLLLA
+303 KQLNAAAFITFLGLA

-351 PNPIVDPVKPEKMSA
+351 PNPIVDPVNPEKMSA
-366 FSKEISFNKVS
+366 FSKGVTFNKVS
-377 FAYENELV
+377 FAYEEEIV
-385 IDKLNLTIPKGSS
+385 IDKLSLTIPKGSS

-463 LRIAKPDATEKEL
+463 LRIAKHDATENEL
-476 KNAAEIANALSF
+476 RNAAEIANALSF

-582 AEKGIHEEL
+582 AEKGTHEEL

-605 SFQKYTP
+605 SFQ

>member
-57 PSFSGALDFK
+57 PSFSSALDFK

-80 YAGEDPQRALLLVIS
+80 YAGEDPQRALILVIS

-170 LLIREPLTITF
+170 LLIREPLTIVF
-181 ALIMML
+181 ALLMMFS
-187 GISAKLTLFVL
+187 ISAKLTLFVL

-205 ILISRIGKTLQPKSN
+205 ILINRIGKTLQPKSN
-220 KVQIEVGEVLAKI
+220 KVQVEVGEVLAKI

-248 EGSFQAKFK
+248 EGSFQSKFR

-286 GVFAVLLWYGG
+286 SVFAVLLWYGG

-303 KQLNAAAFLTFLLLA
+303 KQLNAAAFITFLGLA

-351 PNPIVDPVKPEKMSA
+351 PNPIVDPVKPKKMSA
-366 FSKEISFNKVS
+366 FNKGVRFNEVS
-377 FAYENELV
+377 FAYEDELV

-436 ITKNDLRSLMGIVT
+436 FTKNDLRSLMGIVT

-476 KNAAEIANALSF
+476 NNAAEIANALSF

-496 DTAIG
+496 DTSIG

-582 AEKGIHEEL
+582 AEKGTHEEL
-591 IAKNGTYKKLIELQ
+591 IAKKGTYKKLIELQ
-605 SFQKYTP
+605 SFQ

>member
-57 PSFSGALDFK
+57 PSFSSALDFK

-170 LLIREPLTITF
+170 LLIREPLTIVF
-181 ALIMML
+181 ALIMMFS
-187 GISAKLTLFVL
+187 ISAKLTLFVL

-205 ILISRIGKTLQPKSN
+205 ILITRIGKTLQPKSN
-220 KVQIEVGEVLAKI
+220 KVQVEVGEVLAKI

-248 EGSFQAKFK
+248 EGSFQSKFR

-286 GVFAVLLWYGG
+286 SVFAVLLWYGG

-303 KQLNAAAFLTFLLLA
+303 KQLNAAAFITFLGLA

-351 PNPIVDPVKPEKMSA
+351 PNPIVDPVKPKKMSA
-366 FSKEISFNKVS
+366 FNKGVRFNEVS
-377 FAYENELV
+377 FAYEDELV

-436 ITKNDLRSLMGIVT
+436 FTKNDLRSLMGIVT

-496 DTAIG
+496 DTSIG

-582 AEKGIHEEL
+582 AEKGTHEEL
-591 IAKNGTYKKLIELQ
+591 IAKKGTYKKLIELQ
-605 SFQKYTP
+605 SFQ

>member
-51 RAVYTK
+51 RSVYTK

-67 TYVSDRM
+67 TYVSNRM

-80 YAGEDPQRALLLVIS
+80 YAGEDPQRALILVIS
-95 LILVTFLL
+95 LILATFLL

-118 RNGILKDIRIA
+118 RNGILKDIRID

-170 LLIREPLTITF
+170 LLIREPLTIAF
-181 ALIMML
+181 ALIMMFS
-187 GISAKLTLFVL
+187 ISAKLTLFVL

-303 KQLNAAAFLTFLLLA
+303 KQLNAAAFITFLGLA

-351 PNPIVDPVKPEKMSA
+351 PNPIADPVNPEKMSA
-366 FSKEISFNKVS
+366 FSKEISFNEVS
-377 FAYENELV
+377 FAYENEFV

-398 VALVGPSG
+398 VALVGQSG

-463 LRIAKPDATEKEL
+463 LLIAKPDATEKEL

-496 DTAIG
+496 GTTIG
-501 DQGNK
+501 EQGNK
-506 LSGGQKQRLSI
+506 ISGGQKQRLSI

-582 AEKGIHEEL
+582 AEKGTHEEL
-591 IAKNGTYKKLIELQ
+591 IEKNGTYKKLIELQ
-605 SFQKYTP
+605 SFQ